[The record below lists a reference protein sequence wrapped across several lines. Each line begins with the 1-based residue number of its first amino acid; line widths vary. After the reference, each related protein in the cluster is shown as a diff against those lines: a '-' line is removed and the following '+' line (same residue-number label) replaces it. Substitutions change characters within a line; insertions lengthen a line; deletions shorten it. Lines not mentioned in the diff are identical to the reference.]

1 MSNPYSTDGHLKEM
15 TNEIHDGPVS
25 LLCAVPQLTVPE
37 VSIHMSSIPSS
48 DSVALLCAGVA
59 MRTVNTSRVVT
70 LDDGQRQQ
78 LEAFARSRSLP
89 HALVLRAKI
98 ILAAAKGEQSG
109 RIALEFGVSRH
120 TVGMWRGRFVE
131 RGIEG
136 LYDEYRSGRPRSI
149 EDEQISQLVKKT
161 LHSKPRGTTQWSC
174 REMAEA
180 TGISKSTVQ
189 RVWSAFGLKPHRQES
204 FKLSTD
210 PLFVEKLRDVVGLY
224 LNPPEN
230 ALVLC
235 VDEKSQC
242 QALERTQ
249 PMLPLGLGYVE
260 GVTHDYVRHGTTTLF
275 AALDIANGEVLTH
288 CRPYHRHQEFLS
300 FLRQIDANV
309 PPDLDMHL
317 VLDNYAAHKHEKVKA
332 WLARHPRYHLHF
344 VPTYSSWLN
353 QVERWFALIT
363 QRAIRR
369 GSFRSVKELTAKI
382 DQFVSN
388 YNQKAKPFTWV
399 ATADSILAKID
410 RLCRR
415 ISGTEH

>member
-1 MSNPYSTDGHLKEM
+1 
-15 TNEIHDGPVS
+15 
-25 LLCAVPQLTVPE
+25 
-37 VSIHMSSIPSS
+37 
-48 DSVALLCAGVA
+48 
-59 MRTVNTSRVVT
+59 MRTVNASRVVT
-70 LDDGQRQQ
+70 LDERQRQQ
-78 LEAFARSRSLP
+78 LEAFERSRSLP
-89 HALVLRAKI
+89 HGLVLRAKI
-98 ILAAAKGEQSG
+98 ILAASKGEQSG
-109 RIALEFGVSRH
+109 RIAHKLGVSRH
-120 TVGMWRGRFVE
+120 TVGMWRGRFAE

-149 EDEQISQLVKKT
+149 EDEQISQLVNKT
-161 LHSKPRGTTQWSC
+161 LHSKPKGATQWSC
-174 REMAEA
+174 REMAGT

-210 PLFVEKLRDVVGLY
+210 PLFVEKLRDVLGLY

-249 PMLPLGLGYVE
+249 PMLPMGLGYVQ

-275 AALDIANGEVLTH
+275 AALDIANGEVLSD
-288 CRPYHRHQEFLS
+288 CQPYHRHQEFLS
-300 FLRQIDANV
+300 FLRQIDTNV
-309 PPDLDMHL
+309 PQDLDVHL
-317 VLDNYAAHKHEKVKA
+317 VLDNYAAHKHEKVKG
-332 WLARHPRYHLHF
+332 WLIRHPRYHLHF

-369 GSFRSVKELTAKI
+369 GSFRSVKELTGKI
-382 DQFVSN
+382 DQFVST
-388 YNQKAKPFTWV
+388 YNKGAKPFKWV

-410 RLCRR
+410 RLCQR
-415 ISGTEH
+415 ISGTPH

>member
-1 MSNPYSTDGHLKEM
+1 MPKVAATR
-15 TNEIHDGPVS
+15 
-25 LLCAVPQLTVPE
+25 AVTIDE
-37 VSIHMSSIPSS
+37 
-48 DSVALLCAGVA
+48 C
-59 MRTVNTSRVVT
+59 
-70 LDDGQRQQ
+70 QREQ

-98 ILAAAKGEQSG
+98 VLAAATGEQTK
-109 RIALEFGVSRH
+109 RIAEQFHISRH
-120 TVGMWRGRFVE
+120 TAGMWRSRFV
-131 RGIEG
+131 RQGIEG

-149 EDEQISQLVKKT
+149 EDEQISHLVNKT
-161 LHSKPRGTTQWSC
+161 LHSKPKGSTQWSC
-174 REMAEA
+174 RDMAEA

-249 PMLPLGLGYVE
+249 PMLPMGLGYVQ
-260 GVTHDYVRHGTTTLF
+260 GVTHDYERHGTTTLF
-275 AALDIANGEVLTH
+275 AALDIANGAVLTN
-288 CRPYHRHQEFLS
+288 CQPYHRHQEFLS
-300 FLRQIDANV
+300 FLRQIDSNV
-309 PPDLDMHL
+309 PDGLDIHL
-317 VLDNYAAHKHEKVKA
+317 VLDNYAAHKHETVKR
-332 WLARHPRYHLHF
+332 WLTHHPRYHLHF

-382 DQFVSN
+382 DQFVST
-388 YNQKAKPFTWV
+388 YNKTAKPFSWV

-415 ISGTEH
+415 ISGTGH

>member
-1 MSNPYSTDGHLKEM
+1 
-15 TNEIHDGPVS
+15 
-25 LLCAVPQLTVPE
+25 
-37 VSIHMSSIPSS
+37 
-48 DSVALLCAGVA
+48 
-59 MRTVNTSRVVT
+59 MRTVDALRAVAINE
-70 LDDGQRQQ
+70 GQRAQ
-78 LEAFARSRSLP
+78 LDAFARSRSLP
-89 HALVLRAKI
+89 HALVLRARI
-98 ILAAAKGEQSG
+98 VLAAAEGKTSV
-109 RIALEFGVSRH
+109 RIAQDFGLTRH
-120 TVGMWRGRFVE
+120 TVGQWRARFVE

-161 LHSKPRGTTQWSC
+161 LHSKPKGATQWST
-174 REMAEA
+174 REMAGA

-210 PLFVEKLRDVVGLY
+210 PLFVEKLRDVAGLY

-249 PMLPLGLGYVE
+249 PMLPMGLGYVE

-275 AALDIANGEVLTH
+275 AALDIANGAVLTD
-288 CRPYHRHQEFLS
+288 CQPYHRHQEFLS

-309 PPDLDMHL
+309 PPKLDVHL
-317 VLDNYAAHKHEKVKA
+317 VLDNYAAHKHEKVRG

-353 QVERWFALIT
+353 QVERWFAIIT

-369 GSFRSVKELTAKI
+369 GSFKSVRELTAKI

-388 YNQKAKPFTWV
+388 YNKSAKPFKWV

-410 RLCRR
+410 RLCQR
-415 ISGTEH
+415 ISGTGD